1 MNLGGNN
8 MSKKVGFVGLGTM
21 GFPMA
26 VNLKKAGFDVIGFD
40 AFKGIYEK
48 AKAAGITMVET
59 LNEVAVQADEA
70 IISMVRDYA
79 QNVDIIFGENG
90 LLSAKPKNKTIIV
103 MSTLDP
109 ESMNELGKRVE
120 EESDL
125 TLISAAV
132 SGGASGAQAGTLSIM
147 TAGSEDIV
155 KSFQPYFEAMG
166 SNIFYYGSE
175 PGNSQVAKLVN
186 NMILGIN
193 MNAIAEGLKLARHY
207 NLPEEE
213 IIKLL
218 QVSTGDSWVVRN
230 WRDVSNW
237 TADTALAVLLKDL
250 IAAYNQGIKHNIPLP
265 FNALSSTQ
273 LFNSM
278 DKEKPLYLESPKF

>member
-1 MNLGGNN
+1 

-155 KSFQPYFEAMG
+155 KSFQPYFETMG

-193 MNAIAEGLKLARHY
+193 MNAMAEGLKLARHY

>member
-1 MNLGGNN
+1 
-8 MSKKVGFVGLGTM
+8 
-21 GFPMA
+21 
-26 VNLKKAGFDVIGFD
+26 
-40 AFKGIYEK
+40 
-48 AKAAGITMVET
+48 MVET

>member
-1 MNLGGNN
+1 
-8 MSKKVGFVGLGTM
+8 MSKKIGFVGLGTM

-26 VNLKKAGFDVIGFD
+26 VNLKKAGFQVIGFD
-40 AFKGIYEK
+40 AFKGVYEK
-48 AKAAGITMVET
+48 AKAEGITMVES
-59 LNEVAVQADEA
+59 LKEVAVQADEA

-90 LLSAKPKNKTIIV
+90 LLSANPKNKTIIV

-109 ESMNELGKRVE
+109 ETMNELGKKVE

-147 TAGSEDIV
+147 TAGPEDVV
-155 KSFQPYFEAMG
+155 KSCQPYFEAMG

-193 MNAIAEGLKLARHY
+193 MNAMAEGLKLAKHY

-213 IIKLL
+213 IIELL
-218 QVSTGDSWVVRN
+218 KVSTGNSWVVRN
-230 WRDVSNW
+230 WSDVSKW

-250 IAAYNQGIKHNIPLP
+250 IAAYNQGIKHNISLP
-265 FNALSSTQ
+265 FNALASTQ

-278 DKEKPLYLESPKF
+278 GKEKPKSK

>member
-1 MNLGGNN
+1 
-8 MSKKVGFVGLGTM
+8 MSKKIGFVGLGTM

-26 VNLKKAGFDVIGFD
+26 VNLKKAGFQVIGFD
-40 AFKGIYEK
+40 AFKGVYEK
-48 AKAAGITMVET
+48 AKAEGITMVES
-59 LNEVAVQADEA
+59 LKEVAVQADEA

-90 LLSAKPKNKTIIV
+90 LLSANPKNKTIIV

-109 ESMNELGKRVE
+109 ERMNELGKKVE

-147 TAGSEDIV
+147 TAGPEDVV
-155 KSFQPYFEAMG
+155 KSCQPYFEAMG

-193 MNAIAEGLKLARHY
+193 MNAMAEGLKLAKHY

-213 IIKLL
+213 IIELL
-218 QVSTGDSWVVRN
+218 KVSTGNSWVVRN
-230 WRDVSNW
+230 WSDVSKW

-250 IAAYNQGIKHNIPLP
+250 IAAYNQGIKHNISLP
-265 FNALSSTQ
+265 FNALASTQ

-278 DKEKPLYLESPKF
+278 GKEKPKSK

>member
-1 MNLGGNN
+1 
-8 MSKKVGFVGLGTM
+8 MSKKIGFVGLGTM

-26 VNLKKAGFDVIGFD
+26 VNLKKAGFEVIGYD
-40 AFKGIYEK
+40 AFKGVYEK
-48 AKAAGITMVET
+48 AEAAGFTMVET
-59 LNEVAVQADEA
+59 LKEVAELADDA

-79 QNVDIIFGENG
+79 QNVDIIFGEG
-90 LLSAKPKNKTIIV
+90 ALLSAQPKGKTIIV

-109 ESMNELGKRVE
+109 ETMNQLGKKVE

-125 TLISAAV
+125 RLISAAV

-147 TAGSEDIV
+147 TSGSETIV
-155 KSFQPYFEAMG
+155 KSFKAYFDAIG
-166 SNIFYYGSE
+166 SNTFYYGEE

-186 NMILGIN
+186 NLILGIN
-193 MNAIAEGLKLARHY
+193 MNAVAEGLKLGNHY
-207 NLPEEE
+207 NLPQEELLN
-213 IIKLL
+213 LL

-230 WRDVSNW
+230 WSDISEW

-250 IAAYNQGIKHNIPLP
+250 IASYNQGIKHNVSMP

-273 LFNSM
+273 LFDAM
-278 DKEKPLYLESPKF
+278 GKEKPEAK